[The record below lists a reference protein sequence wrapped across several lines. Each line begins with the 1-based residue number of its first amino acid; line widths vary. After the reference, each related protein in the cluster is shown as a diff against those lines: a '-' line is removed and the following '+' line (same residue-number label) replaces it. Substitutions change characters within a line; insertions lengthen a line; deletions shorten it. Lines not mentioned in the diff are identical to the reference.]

1 MTRQHCR
8 MMERRLRG
16 DGVYKPYVT
25 SDFEGRVHIESY
37 PLNAIVTDGGCD
49 PEEGPALNVKVTDCT
64 LPRLGL
70 DPVISTFRL
79 FMGQDVCQHVG
90 AALRGFHGPAHT
102 RAVEQ
107 ERALTSKLAA
117 DRQVGETEPE
127 VAV

>member
-1 MTRQHCR
+1 MNRKTFVS
-8 MMERRLRG
+8 MERRLRAS
-16 DGVYKPYVT
+16 GVYKPYVSVD
-25 SDFEGRVHIESY
+25 SDRLYIESY
-37 PLNAIVTDGGCD
+37 PLTAIVTNGGCD
-49 PEEGPALNVKVTDCT
+49 PEKGPVQNVKITDCT

>member
-1 MTRQHCR
+1 MTRQTAR
-8 MMERRLRG
+8 INERRLRAS
-16 DGVYKPYVT
+16 GVYKPYV
-25 SDFEGRVHIESY
+25 SVDGNRLFIESY
-37 PLNAIVTDGGCD
+37 PLTAIVTDGGCD
-49 PEEGPALNVKVTDCT
+49 PEQGPVQNVKITDCT

-90 AALRGFHGPAHT
+90 AALRGFHGPAHA

-107 ERALTSKLAA
+107 ERALTSKLYA

-127 VAV
+127 VIA